1 MITGSAILL
10 ICQAK
15 KSPKPKQK
23 KNHPALETIQVGYS
37 QEKGYFIAVH
47 LIRPLLLSD
56 PPIPPKIGSYPIQ
69 VYEPHPNRPDIV
81 DRGL

>member
-1 MITGSAILL
+1 MSSEEI
-10 ICQAK
+10 AK
-15 KSPKPKQK
+15 TKAKELSVSL